1 MYIANGKIAGNRL
14 GNFTCFN
21 SGGASVVDY
30 FIGDSTVISNTHEM
44 VVETPKFHSKHA
56 PITAKIK
63 INTLTQDA
71 NEKLSKAPINF
82 RWDLTSGLLFKNIMK
97 SKESIDAINNLKSTL
112 LNNESTKNLIDVTV
126 NQLSVHLKSAALKS
140 LKLKKSIHKP
150 NKKKKSHKWY
160 DNDCINLKKRI
171 DNLAYLLSNDPKNP
185 YISGKYNKSI
195 KEYNKM
201 IKQKKK
207 NLEITEIN
215 SLTKLTNNP
224 SQFWKRIKSI
234 KGNDKVA
241 LNLITPTEWY
251 NYYSKLTKINK

>member
-1 MYIANGKIAGNRL
+1 MGTSR
-14 GNFTCFN
+14 FN

-82 RWDLTSGLLFKNIMK
+82 RWDLSSGLLFENIMK

-140 LKLKKSIHKP
+140 LKLKKV
-150 NKKKKSHKWY
+150 Y
-160 DNDCINLKKRI
+160 
-171 DNLAYLLSNDPKNP
+171 
-185 YISGKYNKSI
+185 
-195 KEYNKM
+195 
-201 IKQKKK
+201 
-207 NLEITEIN
+207 T
-215 SLTKLTNNP
+215 
-224 SQFWKRIKSI
+224 
-234 KGNDKVA
+234 
-241 LNLITPTEWY
+241 
-251 NYYSKLTKINK
+251 